1 MIINET
7 RSLGDPS
14 KKLKVWKI
22 PHLEGGG
29 ADPSVEFS
37 TFLKRILRVPLSVL
51 HRLLLYYLREMEA
64 HAWAWLSQP
73 ALSMHVLYK

>member
-22 PHLEGGG
+22 PHLEGG

-37 TFLKRILRVPLSVL
+37 SLFFTFFLRVPLSVL

-64 HAWAWLSQP
+64 HAWAWVSQP